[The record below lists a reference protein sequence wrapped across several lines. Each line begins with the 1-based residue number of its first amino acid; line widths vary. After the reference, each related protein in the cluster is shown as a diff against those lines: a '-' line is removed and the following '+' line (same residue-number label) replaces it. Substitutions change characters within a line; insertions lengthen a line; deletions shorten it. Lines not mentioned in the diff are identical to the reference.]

1 MNDYAALLGTLKAP
15 AEAETLQREAIAIG
29 QQVLGPGTLT
39 VANLTNNLAVTL
51 TSLGRHADAERA
63 FREAFEQHLALLGEN
78 HWRVRNIA
86 RNIGRILDLQG
97 QYDEALLWM
106 DRAIAAGT
114 NTIGSEDVGIEGI
127 RAQRAW
133 ILFRLGR
140 RAEAL
145 EAVTRAVSAL
155 EQMKDP
161 NDGHALAMSRVLL
174 ARMLARTGRPDQ
186 AEPPARAALAW
197 FERWGRDHPA
207 YADAECELG
216 RAQVL
221 QGAIPEGRATLERCL
236 PIYRA
241 WGLADR
247 EVVGSL
253 ERLLA
258 ESAH

>member
-1 MNDYAALLGTLKAP
+1 M
-15 AEAETLQREAIAIG
+15 
-29 QQVLGPGTLT
+29 LGPGTLT

-86 RNIGRILDLQG
+86 RNIGRILDLQR
-97 QYDEALLWM
+97 QHDEALLWM
-106 DRAIAAGT
+106 DRAIAIGA
-114 NTIGSEDVGIEGI
+114 NTARSEDAGIEGI

-155 EQMKDP
+155 EHMKDP
-161 NDGHALAMSRVLL
+161 NDGYALALSRVLL
-174 ARMLARTGRPDQ
+174 ARMLARMGRPGQ
-186 AEPPARAALAW
+186 AEAPARAALAW

-221 QGAIPEGRATLERCL
+221 QGAIPEGQGDARTVPAHL
-236 PIYRA
+236 
-241 WGLADR
+241 
-247 EVVGSL
+247 S
-253 ERLLA
+253 RLGA
-258 ESAH
+258 GRPRSR